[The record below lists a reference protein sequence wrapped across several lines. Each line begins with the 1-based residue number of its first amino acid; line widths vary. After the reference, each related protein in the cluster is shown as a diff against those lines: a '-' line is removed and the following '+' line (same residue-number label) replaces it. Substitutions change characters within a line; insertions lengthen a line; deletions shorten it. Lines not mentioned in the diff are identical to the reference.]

1 MAKRLMLFM
10 YILCLSVIY
19 LQACCS
25 FLWTMG
31 PGQSWLW
38 ERILPGFIHP
48 GKTGRTSTQY
58 SKAAL
63 PSDTFY
69 KGKINVLLKM
79 NPGFLPLRRISN
91 EGRQTDTILIT
102 CTEPCDREN
111 VVGGECSSQLPFE
124 DSSGTAGGPG
134 GTGHG
139 GQHIQVLCVQPD
151 MPAG

>member
-1 MAKRLMLFM
+1 
-10 YILCLSVIY
+10 
-19 LQACCS
+19 
-25 FLWTMG
+25 
-31 PGQSWLW
+31 
-38 ERILPGFIHP
+38 
-48 GKTGRTSTQY
+48 
-58 SKAAL
+58 
-63 PSDTFY
+63 
-69 KGKINVLLKM
+69 M

-111 VVGGECSSQLPFE
+111 VVGCECSSQLPFE

-139 GQHIQVLCVQPD
+139 GQHIQVLCVKPD